1 MGIIGYYLRQAYQEL
16 GEPLSNELRLNDS
29 ILDDICQ
36 IVRKIGVDISFI
48 FVENLVQEQVEEIVS
63 PLSIYLLQVSQRLE
77 EVLIDLGGLLFL
89 GFLLSALSVL
99 HVAREGL
106 NYDLIDLGWLD
117 VDGWGCGLGGLRLPD
132 LGRLLL
138 FGLLTC
144 PRLDLI
150 VPFVG
155 CT

>member
-1 MGIIGYYLRQAYQEL
+1 MGIIGDYLRQAYQEL

-36 IVRKIGVDISFI
+36 ILRKIGVDISFI
-48 FVENLVQEQVEEIVS
+48 FVEDLIQEQVENIVS

-99 HVAREGL
+99 HVAREVL
-106 NYDLIDLGWLD
+106 HYDVINLG
-117 VDGWGCGLGGLRLPD
+117 
-132 LGRLLL
+132 
-138 FGLLTC
+138 
-144 PRLDLI
+144 
-150 VPFVG
+150 
-155 CT
+155 